1 VFSQRLSPT
10 RRGARLARLLSVG
23 QLSAWG
29 IAYDSDLSTSAA
41 LVVAELATN
50 AITHGRVPGRDF
62 ELRLTLEGDVLTV
75 AISDARGERL
85 PRPAETPHDEAI
97 TGRGLRLVEAL
108 ATRWGTTPRAQA
120 GKTVWAELCGPH
132 AMPSQ
137 QAEHRGR
144 GRHTSATYK
153 PTGRRTNTVDTQPPL
168 RTESRQWR
176 STT

>member
-1 VFSQRLSPT
+1 MTTPPAPPAPTTVRVFSQRLSST
-10 RRGARLARLLSVG
+10 RRGARLARLLSVE
-23 QLSAWG
+23 QLCTWG
-29 IAYDSDLSTSAA
+29 IAYDSELSASAA

-108 ATRWGTTPRAQA
+108 ATRWGTAPRVQA
-120 GKTVWAELCGPH
+120 GKTVWAELVRPAC
-132 AMPSQ
+132 A
-137 QAEHRGR
+137 AESAGR
-144 GRHTSATYK
+144 T
-153 PTGRRTNTVDTQPPL
+153 
-168 RTESRQWR
+168 
-176 STT
+176 